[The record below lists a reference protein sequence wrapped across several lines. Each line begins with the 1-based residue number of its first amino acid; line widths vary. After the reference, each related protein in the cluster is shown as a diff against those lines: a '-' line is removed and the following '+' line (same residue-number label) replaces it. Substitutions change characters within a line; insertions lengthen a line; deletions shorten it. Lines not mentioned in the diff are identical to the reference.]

1 MGKRL
6 EGSALGAEFREAN
19 ERNLGMYY
27 KTMVEG
33 MKDQLGSLPE
43 EGDEPTPSIRQ
54 MVRSNE
60 RLQEV
65 YDDLREQS
73 VENGEARRIVE
84 KLRGAALEEGWDF
97 AKQRSEANRLR
108 DRRGAPAQPPPKE
121 VVPVPQA
128 KPSGVRQKRKHY
140 LID

>member
-33 MKDQLGSLPE
+33 MG

>member
-1 MGKRL
+1 MGCKRL

-33 MKDQLGSLPE
+33 MG

-73 VENGEARRIVE
+73 VELGEARRIVE

-128 KPSGVRQKRKHY
+128 KPSGGRQKRKHY

>member
-1 MGKRL
+1 MGCKRL

-33 MKDQLGSLPE
+33 MG